1 VTSVHSRKAGFGSVA
16 VCLLAIVLVVGCR
29 RGLETQK
36 EYAWV
41 SAPQVTLRD
50 RVAAVYNRV
59 GMLKNGERVEVLERA
74 KRFVRVRTES
84 GQEGWVEQRY
94 LESQQVYEGFQ
105 KLARE
110 AATAPVQGHGVTRST
125 LNMHVTPERES
136 DHLYQL
142 KEGERV
148 ELIRRA
154 TGERPGRP
162 GAPVTPATSPGKK
175 NAPPV
180 PPPPNLED
188 WWLIRD
194 SERRA
199 GWVLARM
206 VDLDVP
212 LDIAQYAEGQR
223 IVAAFVLNTVD
234 DPDYDPKK
242 EEAQRAW
249 DRPEPGGGV
258 SSAVSAAA
266 KPQDTASAGHKV
278 PQYLVLLTEPRDGQP
293 FDYNQVRVF
302 TWNLRKHRY
311 ETAYRERNLFGMLP
325 VRTGSENFDKEGTLP
340 TFTLN
345 VQGVD
350 NQPVARKYKLNGPIV
365 RRVLAPGET
374 AKPARPLPR
383 AAGKRGSRS

>member
-1 VTSVHSRKAGFGSVA
+1 MA
-16 VCLLAIVLVVGCR
+16 AIVFVSACR
-29 RGLETQK
+29 RSLETQK

-41 SAPQVTLRD
+41 SAPSVTLRD
-50 RVAAVYNRV
+50 RVSAVYNRV
-59 GMLKNGERVEVLERA
+59 GMLQNGERVEILERA

-94 LESQQVYEGFQ
+94 LESQEVYDGFQ

-110 AATAPVQGHGVTRST
+110 AAAAPVQGRAVTRAT
-125 LNMHVTPERES
+125 LNMHVTPGRDT

-148 ELIRRA
+148 ELIRRS

-162 GAPVTPATSPGKK
+162 AAPVKAASPGK
-175 NAPPV
+175 NAPPAA
-180 PPPPNLED
+180 PAPNLED

-194 SERRA
+194 SQRHA
-199 GWVLARM
+199 GWVLSRM

-212 LDIAQYAEGQR
+212 LEIAQYAEGQR

-234 DPDYDPKK
+234 DPEYDPKK
-242 EEAQRAW
+242 DEAQPASAQTQ
-249 DRPEPGGGV
+249 PGGGA
-258 SSAVSAAA
+258 SPAGTAGP
-266 KPQDTASAGHKV
+266 KPQEGGAADHKV
-278 PQYLVLLTEPRDGQP
+278 PQYLVVLTEPRDGQP

-311 ETAYRERNLFGMLP
+311 ETAYRERNLFGVLP
-325 VRTGSENFDKEGTLP
+325 VSTGSENFEKEGTLP

-345 VQGVD
+345 VQGAD

-374 AKPARPLPR
+374 AKPSRPIPHTSR
-383 AAGKRGSRS
+383 KRK